1 LILTKFEKAPPELV
15 EFLTSKM
22 KDVKSDYR
30 QMFGYPAYFING
42 NMFAGLFADKL
53 FLRLSE
59 PDIAEIKK
67 TCKGV
72 SDLEPMPGRPMK
84 GYVAIPK
91 SVYSDDASFGE
102 WLNMSIKYVSSLP
115 IKQKKK

>member
-1 LILTKFEKAPPELV
+1 LIFTKFEKAPPELV

-30 QMFGYPAYFING
+30 KMFGYPAYFING
-42 NMFAGLFADKL
+42 NMFAGLFGDKL
-53 FLRLSE
+53 FLKLSE
-59 PDIAEIKK
+59 SDIAEIKK
-67 TCKGV
+67 ACKGL

-91 SVYSDDASFGE
+91 SVYSDDASFAD
-102 WLNMSIKYVSSLP
+102 WLSKSIKFGSSLP
-115 IKQKKK
+115 RKQKKK